1 MNRNEGTEREEER
14 GNIKYEKGGKEG
26 EGQEE
31 RERERGE
38 RTQKYQ
44 IATTLHKHLPV

>member
-14 GNIKYEKGGKEG
+14 GNIKYEKGVKEG

-31 RERERGE
+31 RERERRKDPE
-38 RTQKYQ
+38 ISDCYY
-44 IATTLHKHLPV
+44 TT